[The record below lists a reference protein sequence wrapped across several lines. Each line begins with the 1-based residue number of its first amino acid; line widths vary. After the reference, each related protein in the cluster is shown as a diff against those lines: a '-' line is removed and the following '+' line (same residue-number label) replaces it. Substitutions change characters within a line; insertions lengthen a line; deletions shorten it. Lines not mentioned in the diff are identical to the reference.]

1 MTGRKI
7 VIFAFIFCSV
17 KIGHG
22 QKSEQDLFRLALS
35 QTLKEEFNQAL
46 INFNEIIAINPA
58 NWDAYLYRSLCNFK
72 IKNYKKT
79 IEDCNLIIKN
89 NPLNAKAYYY
99 RGLAKGGLNNH
110 SYAIQDFSDAIA
122 IEPNEDLYYYERG
135 QCFFMVSDY
144 PNAIN
149 DYSIAIAKNQD
160 EGKYF
165 YKLGVANYLNGSREV
180 ACKNLQKAA
189 EKGFLD
195 AYDLMKFYC
204 N

>member
-1 MTGRKI
+1 MMGRI
-7 VIFAFIFCSV
+7 VVIIAFVICN
-17 KIGHG
+17 IGNSLG
-22 QKSEQDLFRLALS
+22 QKSEQDIFRLALS

-46 INFNEIIAINPA
+46 TNFNEIIAINPT
-58 NWDAYLYRSLCNFK
+58 NWDAYLYRSLCHFK
-72 IKNYKKT
+72 TKNYKKA
-79 IEDCNLIIKN
+79 IEDCNVIIKN

-110 SYAIQDFSDAIA
+110 SAAIQDFTDAIA
-122 IEPNEDLYYYERG
+122 LDQDEDLYYYERG
-135 QCFFMVSDY
+135 QSFFMVSDY
-144 PNAIN
+144 PSAIN
-149 DYSIAIAKNQD
+149 DYSIAIAKNQE
-160 EGKYF
+160 EGKYM
-165 YKLGVANYLNGSREV
+165 YKLGVANYLNGNREI